1 MTPSP
6 PDHFAQ
12 RLQDSEQL
20 EQKNKQQVA
29 SARKQKAADNVA
41 KARAAMRA
49 MVRMKAAARGLD
61 GAAARLTR
69 TQRRQLRE
77 KLAKGKLARRLQ
89 RPGAPTSLPAFAA
102 RPASD
107 SDGSPATPSD
117 ATLHDAWHVLAA
129 HERRASRAQASGAFQ
144 GDDRESEESSSTD
157 DDASSQTSEGHNA
170 YVRTTTVSLAGGRSM
185 TRKQY
190 NTWRE
195 ARGLDPLSRPSSK
208 HEPRVYVQPPR
219 SAELAED
226 IYWGNQ
232 LVQHLVQS
240 SGGDSFVDP
249 EDDDY
254 GLLSVESLRARRQV
268 MLLLHHS

>member
-1 MTPSP
+1 
-6 PDHFAQ
+6 
-12 RLQDSEQL
+12 
-20 EQKNKQQVA
+20 
-29 SARKQKAADNVA
+29 
-41 KARAAMRA
+41 
-49 MVRMKAAARGLD
+49 
-61 GAAARLTR
+61 
-69 TQRRQLRE
+69 
-77 KLAKGKLARRLQ
+77 
-89 RPGAPTSLPAFAA
+89 
-102 RPASD
+102 
-107 SDGSPATPSD
+107 
-117 ATLHDAWHVLAA
+117 
-129 HERRASRAQASGAFQ
+129 
-144 GDDRESEESSSTD
+144 
-157 DDASSQTSEGHNA
+157 
-170 YVRTTTVSLAGGRSM
+170 M

-254 GLLSVESLRARRQV
+254 LDET
-268 MLLLHHS
+268 